1 MRRTMVALG
10 LMIAGVTQ
18 LSAQGIDYSAEQE
31 RLCTGDAMRLCG
43 AYIPN
48 VDQITAC
55 MIRLQN
61 QLSPPCRALFNGPA
75 ASPGRG
81 RQAQDRMQPA
91 PAAPPP
97 VFQERGY
104 R

>member
-1 MRRTMVALG
+1 MRTMVALG

-18 LSAQGIDYSAEQE
+18 LSAQGVDYSAEQE

-43 AYIPN
+43 AYIPDT
-48 VDQITAC
+48 VQITAC
-55 MIRLQN
+55 MNRLQD
-61 QLSPPCRALFNGPA
+61 QLSPPCRAVFNAPA
-75 ASPGRG
+75 PNAGRG
-81 RQAQDRMQPA
+81 RQAQERMPPA